1 MKVSEFRKLIREEV
15 RKIIKEANT
24 IESLSVDP
32 KLLKVTDKDAESTM
46 NAIEGKYKLKLLK
59 KINSE
64 MADMPVEISQIIG
77 TSYIVVNE
85 TGFGVIFNATD
96 MPKVVAAIKDGS
108 YFEMAESKK
117 K

>member
-1 MKVSEFRKLIREEV
+1 MKISEFRKLIREEV
-15 RKIIKEANT
+15 RRVIKEGT

-85 TGFGVIFNATD
+85 TGFGVIFNTTD

-108 YFEMAESKK
+108 YFN
-117 K
+117 

>member
-1 MKVSEFRKLIREEV
+1 MKLTEFKNLIREEV
-15 RKIIKEANT
+15 RKVLKEGT

-46 NAIEGKYKLKLLK
+46 NAIEGKYQLKLLK

-64 MADMPVEISQIIG
+64 MTDMPVEISQIIG

-85 TGFGVIFNATD
+85 TGFGVIFKATD
-96 MPKVVAAIKDGS
+96 MPKVIASIKDGS
-108 YFEMAESKK
+108 YFD
-117 K
+117 

>member
-1 MKVSEFRKLIREEV
+1 MKISEFRKLIREEV
-15 RKIIKEANT
+15 KKIIKEGT